1 MPVITV
7 SPGASIDMVTVR
19 QQVAEFVS
27 FAAGLLVTRLP
38 DGTTYR
44 FTGTFD
50 FTNTGLPT
58 GSITGLTVTNSGG
71 AQLYNIANINLSF
84 EQALALSGSGDPL
97 AMDRAIFAGADSI
110 SGGSGA
116 DIIAGGAGDD
126 VIITSGGT
134 DSLRG
139 DAGNDLIRVVSASHL
154 TGLSV
159 DGGDGIDTLALV
171 ADNNGPWTLS
181 ATQLTG
187 IEQIALT
194 PAVAGSTVT
203 LNMEA
208 AGLHRANLTFDGV
221 DDGAQLI
228 RTVLSSGALDLSS
241 LNIGSGFRQAAD
253 KFIVDGSGATGNL
266 TVTGSAA
273 HDSITGGSGA
283 DIIAGGAGDDIII
296 TSGGTDSLR
305 GDAGNDLI
313 RVVSASHLT
322 GLSVNGGDGIDTLAL
337 VADNNGPWTLSATQL
352 TGIEQIALTPAV
364 AGSTVT
370 LDMEAAGL
378 HRASLTFDGAD
389 DGAQLIRTVLS
400 SGALDLSGLNI
411 GSGFRQ
417 AADMIIVDG
426 GGATGNLTV
435 TGSAAH
441 DSITGG
447 MGSDNLA
454 GGAGDDV
461 LIGGSETL
469 LSGTDGPVSTTRV
482 QAVAADGNPVTLTSS
497 LTYASSVGNSAGTL
511 TLSGSVT
518 GTVLQTSSPLKN
530 IVFVIDISGSTTNS
544 ALPTGS
550 PPTGLD
556 FNNNNK
562 SDTIIDYELKA
573 VSDTI
578 GFLNAEGL
586 GAVNVGLVAF
596 TSDAR
601 IVPVGQ
607 ASFGTASDKAT
618 LDAALATLRESTG
631 TNFNAGLTSSAQLLQ
646 SMPST
651 GNGASENL
659 IIFLTDGDPDGSA
672 ATPTPSIINLV
683 RSLATV
689 EAFAIG
695 SRVKTTSLS
704 FDSNS
709 PVQTLDATQ
718 IQKVIQTS
726 ITRDLAVSDI
736 SSVTL
741 RINGGETVVI
751 DQFTVV
757 NGEIRFDQPLTGLSA
772 DPGDLNRVEVT
783 VNSARL
789 GGSATT
795 ILTIPGTG
803 IVDGTDT
810 LDGGSGNDSL
820 IGGRGNDLL
829 LGGDGNDT
837 LIGGSGADT
846 LTGGA
851 GSDLFRLTQASD
863 SHATRS
869 DTITDFGVGDILAI
883 DQLELS
889 GIITFVPGTTALTQ
903 GQVGI
908 ELKADS
914 AFIHIGQAAG
924 MAEILVQMA
933 GRYNP
938 DNFAITN
945 GALTWKDAPII
956 TQAEYAVAGDLRT
969 PPLGDIDLLSVA
981 EIENVPFNF
990 PAKWMF
996 F

>member
-58 GSITGLTVTNSGG
+58 GSITGLTVTSSSG

-110 SGGSGA
+110 
-116 DIIAGGAGDD
+116 
-126 VIITSGGT
+126 
-134 DSLRG
+134 
-139 DAGNDLIRVVSASHL
+139 
-154 TGLSV
+154 
-159 DGGDGIDTLALV
+159 
-171 ADNNGPWTLS
+171 
-181 ATQLTG
+181 
-187 IEQIALT
+187 
-194 PAVAGSTVT
+194 
-203 LNMEA
+203 
-208 AGLHRANLTFDGV
+208 
-221 DDGAQLI
+221 
-228 RTVLSSGALDLSS
+228 
-241 LNIGSGFRQAAD
+241 
-253 KFIVDGSGATGNL
+253 
-266 TVTGSAA
+266 
-273 HDSITGGSGA
+273 TGGNGT

-322 GLSVNGGDGIDTLAL
+322 GLSVDGGDGVDTLAL

-364 AGSTVT
+364 AGSTIT
-370 LDMEAAGL
+370 LDMEAARL
-378 HRASLTFDGAD
+378 HRSSLTFDGAD
-389 DGAQLIRTVLS
+389 DGAQLIRTVLG
-400 SGALDLSGLNI
+400 SGALDLSGLTI

-417 AADMIIVDG
+417 AADKIIVDG
-426 GGATGNLTV
+426 SGATGNLTV

-441 DSITGG
+441 DSITSS

-454 GGAGDDV
+454 GGAGNDV

-469 LSGTDGPVSTTRV
+469 LSGTDGPASTIRV
-482 QAVAADGNPVTLTSS
+482 QAVAADGKPVTLTSS

-530 IVFVIDISGSTTNS
+530 VVFVIDISGSTTDS

-556 FNNNNK
+556 FNNNNR
-562 SDTIIDYELKA
+562 SDTILDYELKA

-607 ASFGTASDKAT
+607 ATFGTASDKAT

-631 TNFNAGLTSSAQLLQ
+631 TNFNAGLTLGTELLRT
-646 SMPST
+646 MPGT
-651 GNGASENL
+651 GGGSSENL
-659 IIFLTDGDPDGSA
+659 IIFLTDGVPDSA
-672 ATPTPSIINLV
+672 AALPQTLV
-683 RSLATV
+683 NAARSLATV

-695 SRVKTTSLS
+695 SGSGTTFLS

-726 ITRDLAVSDI
+726 ITRNLAVGDI

-741 RINGGETVVI
+741 RINGGATVAI

-757 NGEIRFDQPLTGLSA
+757 NGEIRFEQPLTGLSA

-863 SHATRS
+863 SHAARS
-869 DTITDFGVGDILAI
+869 DTITDFGVGDVLAI
-883 DQLELS
+883 DQVELN
-889 GIITFVPGTTALTQ
+889 GITPFVPGTTSLMQ

-908 ELKADS
+908 ELKADT

-933 GRYNP
+933 GRYNLA
-938 DNFAITN
+938 NFAITN
-945 GALTWKDAPII
+945 GALTWKDAPSI
-956 TQAEYAVAGDLRT
+956 TQAEFAVAGDLRVT
-969 PPLGDIDLLSVA
+969 ASGDVDLPSAA
-981 EIENVPFNF
+981 EIGNIPFDF
-990 PAKWMF
+990 PAEWMF